1 MNDKA
6 EFIIEAPNGDFC
18 PVRLMQKIM
27 EGKWKFIILYYL
39 MLKPTRFN
47 ELQRL
52 IPNIS
57 HGVLTALLKEL
68 EKYHIVDRLVLETNP
83 PKVEYSL
90 SSLGREFV
98 PVMKKM
104 IDFGKMYAK
113 EVPVQFEDAL
123 S

>member
-1 MNDKA
+1 
-6 EFIIEAPNGDFC
+6 
-18 PVRLMQKIM
+18 MQKIM

-57 HGVLTALLKEL
+57 QGVLAAQLKEL
-68 EKYHIVDRLVLETNP
+68 EKYHLVDRRVLENKP
-83 PKVEYSL
+83 LKVEYSL
-90 SSLGREFV
+90 SSLGQEFI
-98 PVMKKM
+98 PVMQHM
-104 IDFGKMYAK
+104 IDFGKRYDK
-113 EVPVQFEDAL
+113 KVPVQFEDTI

>member
-1 MNDKA
+1 MSDKT
-6 EFIIEAPNGDFC
+6 ELIIEAPNGDFC

-57 HGVLTALLKEL
+57 HGVLAAQLKEL
-68 EKYHIVDRLVLETNP
+68 EKYHLVDRRVLENKP
-83 PKVEYSL
+83 LKVEYSL
-90 SSLGREFV
+90 SSLGQEFI
-98 PVMKKM
+98 PVMQHM
-104 IDFGKMYAK
+104 IDFGKRYAK
-113 EVPVQFEDAL
+113 KVPVQFEDTV

>member
-1 MNDKA
+1 MSNKA
-6 EFIIEAPNGDFC
+6 ELIIEAPNGDFC

-57 HGVLTALLKEL
+57 HGVLTAQLREL
-68 EKYHIVDRLVLETNP
+68 EKYHIVDRRVLEIKP

-98 PVMKKM
+98 PVMNTM
-104 IDFGKMYAK
+104 IDFGKLYAK
-113 EVPVQFEDAL
+113 EVPVQFADT
-123 S
+123 SS

>member
-1 MNDKA
+1 MNKKA
-6 EFIIEAPNGDFC
+6 ELIIEAPNGDFC

-57 HGVLTALLKEL
+57 HGVLTVQLKEL
-68 EKYHIVDRLVLETNP
+68 EKYHIVDRRVLEKKP
-83 PKVEYSL
+83 LKVEYSL
-90 SSLGREFV
+90 SRLGREFI
-98 PVMKKM
+98 PVMKSM
-104 IDFGKMYAK
+104 IHFGKVYAT
-113 EVPVQFEDAL
+113 EVSVLFEDK
-123 S
+123 SS

>member
-1 MNDKA
+1 MNKKA
-6 EFIIEAPNGDFC
+6 ELIVEAPNGDFC

-57 HGVLTALLKEL
+57 HGVLTAQLKEL
-68 EKYHIVDRLVLETNP
+68 EKYHIVDRRVLENKP

-90 SSLGREFV
+90 SKLGREFI
-98 PVMKKM
+98 PVMNSM
-104 IDFGKMYAK
+104 IYFGKVYAT
-113 EVPVQFEDAL
+113 EVPVLFEDKL

>member
-1 MNDKA
+1 MNKN
-6 EFIIEAPNGDFC
+6 EELVIETPNGEFC

-39 MLKPTRFN
+39 MLKPTHFN

-57 HGVLTALLKEL
+57 HGVLTVQLKEL
-68 EKYHIVDRLVLETNP
+68 EKYHIVDRKVVEGKPLR
-83 PKVEYSL
+83 VEYSL

-98 PVMKKM
+98 PVMKNM
-104 IDFGKMYAK
+104 IDFGKLYAK
-113 EVPVQFEDAL
+113 KVPVQFTDT
-123 S
+123 SS